1 MKNILVIIMLY
12 LISKY
17 IGNNNVISNM
27 KNILV
32 IIMLYLI

>member
-1 MKNILVIIMLY
+1 MLQY
-12 LISKY
+12 QQY
-17 IGNNNVISNM
+17 VGNNNVTISNM

>member
-1 MKNILVIIMLY
+1 MLQY
-12 LISKY
+12 QQY
-17 IGNNNVISNM
+17 VGNYNVTISNM